1 MQNAAKTS
9 RFLIDF
15 SSEREFADSGIL
27 VSHSK
32 LLQHAVV
39 RNLAH
44 AANSTHGFN
53 GLIHSLIRLA
63 EHSFSLRDV
72 ETLQEI
78 SRILLILPFTKAAQ
92 IGRYYQ
98 AIATSRIG
106 EADEAVSL
114 LEAVADNAPLL
125 YRARAI
131 QTLGSIYHRH
141 GHHDEALRHFH
152 ETSRV
157 VSLENWRDPFTT
169 LLAHLEL
176 TCIKSEMGD
185 HRGALADYEKLSP
198 LVQMVSRQN
207 PLYFYFYHNELA
219 VEFAELG
226 RLDEAEAACEIAINS
241 PFAPAYPEWSET
253 RDEIAAKRQ
262 TATSSVVAF
271 NRIPEADPVEQTE
284 PERQRVPA
292 RVTTSHRIGF
302 KKDAVQ
308 RAVVPIAASRA
319 FVLPGIIESI
329 RNWMCNRIGS
339 RAPPTLS

>member
-1 MQNAAKTS
+1 MQKAAKTS

-15 SSEREFADSGIL
+15 SSEREFADSGIV

-32 LLQHAVV
+32 LLKDAVV
-39 RNLAH
+39 GHLAH
-44 AANSTHGFN
+44 AANSTQIFN
-53 GLIHSLIRLA
+53 GLFQSLIRLA

-72 ETLQEI
+72 KTLQEI
-78 SRILLILPFTKAAQ
+78 SRILVNLPFAKAAQ

-106 EADEAVSL
+106 EADEAISL

-141 GHHDEALRHFH
+141 GHHDEALRLFH

-157 VSLENWRDPFTT
+157 VSPENWRAPFTT

-198 LVQMVSRQN
+198 LVQIVSREN

-226 RLDEAEAACEIAINS
+226 RLAEAEAVCAIALAS
-241 PFAPAYPEWSET
+241 PFAHAYPEWSET
-253 RDEIAAKRQ
+253 RDEIAEKR
-262 TATSSVVAF
+262 TSATPSVVA
-271 NRIPEADPVEQTE
+271 V
-284 PERQRVPA
+284 
-292 RVTTSHRIGF
+292 
-302 KKDAVQ
+302 
-308 RAVVPIAASRA
+308 
-319 FVLPGIIESI
+319 
-329 RNWMCNRIGS
+329 S
-339 RAPPTLS
+339 RAPEPAALRRAEPGRNSKRVARLALSYPASSKDFFQRSVFSVPAITTIALNAVSILDRVLSCIRPRAPPVFS